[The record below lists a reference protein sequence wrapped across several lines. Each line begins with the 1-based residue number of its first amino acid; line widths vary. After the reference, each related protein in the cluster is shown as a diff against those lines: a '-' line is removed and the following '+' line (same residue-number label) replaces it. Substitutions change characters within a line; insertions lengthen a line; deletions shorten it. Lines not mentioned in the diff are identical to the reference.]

1 MSTFKADLDKSDL
14 SLKVEGL
21 ETDCKMLYC
30 DWTLYKHSLY
40 NLVINAI
47 KFCRQGGQI
56 IITFYVGQDDRLMT
70 KISNTCEK
78 KLNRKNFI
86 LINKELS
93 GETNH
98 VA

>member
-1 MSTFKADLDKSDL
+1 MSTFKSDLDKSDL

-21 ETDCKMLYC
+21 ATDCKTLYC
-30 DWTLYKHSLY
+30 DWTLYKHCLY

-47 KFCRQGGQI
+47 KYSRQGGQI
-56 IITFYVGQDDRLMT
+56 MITLYVGQDNCLMT

-93 GETNH
+93 GETFH
-98 VA
+98 VE